1 MLPVVLWRQQWRVP
15 AGQEARLT
23 CAHAGQAEVLA
34 MPLPPSSTGWQ
45 CHQDAGKSTQ
55 DDGDWMW
62 MPAVCRR
69 LDDEAVKAKTQAA
82 EPSRMPDGPQRLAL
96 LAQNSRMALPMP
108 SPAAGG
114 KPVDKA
120 GLRCPASLVMTGVGR
135 LDGQGQGRAQALGQP
150 RGQTTGQ
157 ALGQTLGH
165 RVVALSGMNVIEWRQ
180 AGPGAN
186 GGAGAEQV
194 EVLLPDQIEGEDGP
208 LPRRS
213 RLVWQLEPAQGVL
226 WMHCEYQ
233 GAGVSLLRPVM
244 AKGTSLADDAG
255 RDMLQGRVPDEAR
268 QCQVRVSVWRV
279 PLPPAVPPAKRSAQ
293 ADRDVPWAPAARFRH
308 QVLEASCRP

>member
-1 MLPVVLWRQQWRVP
+1 VLPVVLWRQQWRVP

-23 CAHAGQAEVLA
+23 CAHAGQAEVLTL
-34 MPLPPSSTGWQ
+34 PLPPSSIGWQ

-69 LDDEAVKAKTQAA
+69 LDDEAVKAEAQAA
-82 EPSRMPDGPQRLAL
+82 EASRMPDGPQRLAL

-135 LDGQGQGRAQALGQP
+135 LDGQGQGLAQALGQP
-150 RGQTTGQ
+150 RGQTT
-157 ALGQTLGH
+157 GH

-180 AGPGAN
+180 AEPGAN

-233 GAGVSLLRPVM
+233 GAGMSLLRPVM
-244 AKGTSLADDAG
+244 AKGALVDGAPGSSWRAG
-255 RDMLQGRVPDEAR
+255 VTPEVVS
-268 QCQVRVSVWRV
+268 QCQVRTGVSRV
-279 PLPPAVPPAKRSAQ
+279 AVPRGGSQAQ
-293 ADRDVPWAPAARFRH
+293 RAATHGVALPWAPSSRVLR
-308 QVLEASCRP
+308 QVLEARCGS